1 MSIPDVTNLGG
12 AGVSACQPP
21 TELDLPESTPETSTH
36 PLDEL
41 AQPERQK
48 AGGEVNLPF
57 LLEIGTEEI
66 PDWMIPT
73 ALENLRMSFEKLDIP
88 HESVRLDATPRRLV
102 LRAEGLPARQP
113 DSVERVLG
121 PPKSAPPQAV
131 AGFARKQGVLLADLK
146 LESTPKGEYY
156 TYLKKV
162 PGRNIIDILA
172 EALPGL
178 ILGLYFPKTM
188 YWTGKGGP
196 RFIRPIRWI
205 VALLAQAII
214 PFELAG
220 VRSGAL
226 SSGHRRLGAREIA
239 VTTADYQRR
248 LADHGVILSAE
259 ERRDRIRAGMAGIRI
274 KPDDKLLETLVY
286 LTECPMPIQG
296 SFDPQFLEL
305 PEEVLVTV
313 MRHHQRYFSV
323 QDSEGKLAP
332 AFVAVMNIPSDPE
345 GFVRRGNER
354 VLRARFNDA
363 RFFWETDQK
372 RPFAGR
378 KQDLANVTFQAK
390 LGSYLAKTERMMQL
404 AAELGGDAHA
414 VRAAELSKIDLTTE
428 LVKEFTELQGVVG
441 GLYARVQGE
450 SEPVWQ
456 AIYDHY
462 KPESMEDAIPR
473 NRTAQIVALADK
485 LDTLRGCFGVGL
497 IPTGSRDPF
506 ALRRA
511 AQGVVRI
518 LIEGRFDLSL
528 FDFLGKD
535 ESLKSFFAERVR
547 YYFKDIRGF
556 AYDEIN
562 ACMAATAVTAA
573 NPLADARGSDPSRDR
588 EGAVASGWSNLVDL
602 EARLERVR
610 GLRASPDFEP
620 LAAAFKRIANIL
632 AQAKG
637 TGFTAL
643 PSGIDESLL
652 EAGPERELYHEFRR
666 IAGQPIENAISRL
679 RPKIDL
685 FFDKVLVNAPDPAVR
700 QNRLTLLQTLL
711 AEFSTIAD
719 FSEIV
724 TNS

>member
-1 MSIPDVTNLGG
+1 MSVPDTTNLP
-12 AGVSACQPP
+12 VV
-21 TELDLPESTPETSTH
+21 EVPETDASKVPVVEVPASTPDTAVETLH
-36 PLDEL
+36 EL
-41 AQPERQK
+41 AKGERK
-48 AGGEVNLPF
+48 KVGGEVSLPF
-57 LLEIGTEEI
+57 LLEIGTEEV

-73 ALENLRMSFEKLDIP
+73 ALENLRLSFEKLEIP
-88 HESVRLDATPRRLV
+88 HDSVRLDATPRRLV
-102 LRAEGLPARQP
+102 LRVEGLPARQP

-121 PPKSAPPQAV
+121 PPTAAPAQAI
-131 AGFARKQGVLLADLK
+131 AGFARKQGIKPEDMRS
-146 LESTPKGEYY
+146 ESTPKGEYY
-156 TYLKKV
+156 VFQKKV
-162 PGRNIIDILA
+162 QGRNTIDILA
-172 EALPGL
+172 EALPGV

-205 VALLAQAII
+205 VALLGDQII

-226 SSGHRRLGAREIA
+226 TSGHRRLGAREIA
-239 VTTADYQRR
+239 VTTSDYEQR
-248 LADHGVILSAE
+248 LGDHGVILSAE
-259 ERRDRIRAGMAGIRI
+259 KRRNRIRGGMRNTRI
-274 KPDDKLLETLVY
+274 KPDEKLLETLVY
-286 LTECPMPIQG
+286 LTECPEPIQG

-305 PEEVLVTV
+305 PEEVLITV

-323 QDSEGKLAP
+323 EDAQGKLAP
-332 AFVAVMNIPSDPE
+332 AFVAVMNIASDPE

-372 RPFAGR
+372 KSFAGR
-378 KQDLANVTFQAK
+378 KLDLANVTFQAK

-404 AAELGGDAHA
+404 AAELGGDEHA
-414 VRAAELSKIDLTTE
+414 VRAAELCKIDLTTE

-473 NRTAQIVALADK
+473 HRTAQIVALADK

-497 IPTGSRDPF
+497 VPTGSRDPF

-518 LIEGRFDLSL
+518 LIEGGFELPLLSL
-528 FDFLGKD
+528 LGED
-535 ESLKSFFAERVR
+535 EALKAFFAERVR

-562 ACMAATAVTAA
+562 ACMAASA
-573 NPLADARGSDPSRDR
+573 
-588 EGAVASGWSNLVDL
+588 GWANLVDL
-602 EARLERVR
+602 EARLKRVSA
-610 GLRASPDFEP
+610 LRASPDFEP

-632 AQAKG
+632 GQAKG
-637 TGFTAL
+637 NGFT
-643 PSGIDESLL
+643 PSELDEGLL
-652 EAGPERELYHEFRR
+652 EDGAERELCEEFRH
-666 IAGQPIENAISRL
+666 IAGQPIENVISRL